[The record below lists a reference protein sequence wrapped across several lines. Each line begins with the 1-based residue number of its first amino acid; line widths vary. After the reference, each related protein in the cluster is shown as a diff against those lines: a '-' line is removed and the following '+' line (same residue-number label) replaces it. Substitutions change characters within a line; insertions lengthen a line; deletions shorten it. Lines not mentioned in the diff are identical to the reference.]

1 MCGKK
6 WEGRSKGDILWWSEE
21 VMEAVLREKEAHEA
35 MCQNST
41 EENKRRYERGVR
53 GGMKEVC
60 GKKWEGRSKGDILW
74 WSEEVMEAVLR
85 EKEAHEA
92 MCQNSGEGRSKGDIL
107 WWSEEVMEA
116 VLREKEA
123 HEAMCQNSTEENKRR
138 SERGVWEEVGG

>member
-6 WEGRSKGDILWWSEE
+6 W
-21 VMEAVLREKEAHEA
+21 
-35 MCQNST
+35 
-41 EENKRRYERGVR
+41 
-53 GGMKEVC
+53 
-60 GKKWEGRSKGDILW
+60 
-74 WSEEVMEAVLR
+74 
-85 EKEAHEA
+85 
-92 MCQNSGEGRSKGDIL
+92 EGRSKGDIL